1 METASLLN
9 HGDDQTKRS
18 TYLHATAVTLVS
30 SLNVHW
36 GCQLFSR
43 LVIILRIIFGYQNA
57 ILMQTE
63 AKRF

>member
-30 SLNVHW
+30 SLNVH
-36 GCQLFSR
+36 
-43 LVIILRIIFGYQNA
+43 
-57 ILMQTE
+57 
-63 AKRF
+63 